1 METLFLRVLNMS
13 LTGSY
18 VILAVLV
25 MRFLLK
31 WAPKKYSY
39 TLWLVTA
46 FRLVCPVSI
55 RSVFSIFAFLPE
67 RSAEAASSVGSTITY
82 IPSDIGFAAV
92 PEVSTGIPILS
103 DAVNRILPAAT
114 PMASVNPIQV
124 WIFLGTVIWCVGIA
138 VMLGW
143 AVVSMLLLRK
153 GVEKA
158 TLREKGIFECENVK
172 SPFILG
178 IFAPIIYIPHNLEPE
193 QLRYIL
199 AHERC
204 HIRKG
209 DHITKFVAYCILALH
224 WFNPLCWLAYYLM
237 GKDMEMRCDEHVL
250 SRSGTLSWEYSYSL
264 LSIATNRRFSP
275 AGPLAFG
282 ESSVKTRI
290 RNILRW
296 KKPKIWMSVLAI
308 IVCAGCVV
316 GCAMNPKLPAS
327 DEYTQ
332 PGQDNRLRLVTGEQ
346 IFRSGLCST
355 FGNDDGFRYFI
366 DEDSICQILRE
377 SGETTIDKSFERP
390 WEDFPFDTDEWK
402 DMFDWGVN
410 YEDATV
416 DFLAR
421 RKDTRFRYI
430 NKEFFLLHLDGTMY
444 ICHHYK
450 HPNGDPFIWDI
461 YSLKE
466 ESGGRDAFGVE
477 DPVVEFAMNRMAKMT
492 SELAAYHDIPV
503 TEGETLRI
511 ERVPTGTV
519 NEVLDIA
526 LFALDYRIA
535 VEPSEG
541 QIPEEGIR
549 QIAASNRAGSSQQD
563 YPEWLVYEDGWL
575 VPSQQTYLLLKR
587 HIADGTWT
595 PMYVLTEEEILER
608 YGTEELLGEYG
619 NAYTAAA
626 MELWLGNG

>member
-39 TLWLVTA
+39 TLWLVAA
-46 FRLVCPVSI
+46 FRLGCPVSI
-55 RSVFSIFAFLPE
+55 RSVFSIFAFLQE

-138 VMLGW
+138 MMLGW

-153 GVEKA
+153 RVEKA

-178 IFAPIIYIPHNLEPE
+178 IFAPKIYIPHNLEPE

-250 SRSGTLSWEYSYSL
+250 SRSGTLSWEYSYSV
-264 LSIATNRRFSP
+264 LSIATNRRFRP

-290 RNILRW
+290 KNILQW
-296 KKPKIWMSVLAI
+296 KKPRFWVSIFAIVLCI
-308 IVCAGCVV
+308 GCFVV
-316 GCAMNPKLPAS
+316 
-327 DEYTQ
+327 
-332 PGQDNRLRLVTGEQ
+332 
-346 IFRSGLCST
+346 
-355 FGNDDGFRYFI
+355 
-366 DEDSICQILRE
+366 
-377 SGETTIDKSFERP
+377 
-390 WEDFPFDTDEWK
+390 
-402 DMFDWGVN
+402 
-410 YEDATV
+410 
-416 DFLAR
+416 FL
-421 RKDTRFRYI
+421 I
-430 NKEFFLLHLDGTMY
+430 
-444 ICHHYK
+444 
-450 HPNGDPFIWDI
+450 
-461 YSLKE
+461 
-466 ESGGRDAFGVE
+466 
-477 DPVVEFAMNRMAKMT
+477 
-492 SELAAYHDIPV
+492 
-503 TEGETLRI
+503 
-511 ERVPTGTV
+511 
-519 NEVLDIA
+519 
-526 LFALDYRIA
+526 
-535 VEPSEG
+535 
-541 QIPEEGIR
+541 
-549 QIAASNRAGSSQQD
+549 
-563 YPEWLVYEDGWL
+563 
-575 VPSQQTYLLLKR
+575 
-587 HIADGTWT
+587 
-595 PMYVLTEEEILER
+595 
-608 YGTEELLGEYG
+608 
-619 NAYTAAA
+619 
-626 MELWLGNG
+626 